1 MTLSSQLSSLSC
13 DDVIAAIECVL
24 ECVLERVPQ
33 RFSRGLEEETADLQG
48 SLKICGTDLLK
59 IF

>member
-1 MTLSSQLSSLSC
+1 MSAL
-13 DDVIAAIECVL
+13 
-24 ECVLERVPQ
+24 
-33 RFSRGLEEETADLQG
+33 RFNRGTEGETADLQG